1 MISKNELIEYK
12 KYTNFTLGQKE
23 KDYFQ
28 NLILFILY
36 KEFGKEL
43 VFKGGT
49 ALNKCFGSDRFSED
63 LDFTTKKKDFETII
77 KKGLNAFLIDFEL
90 SRKNYKNSFNII
102 LRIKGPLF
110 QNIRQSLCKIKL
122 DFSIREEIILKEIDK
137 KIGYEMDN
145 IPVFNVVCM
154 NLEEIFAEKIRA
166 IYTRNK
172 ARDVY
177 DLNFLINK
185 KVKFNEHLIN
195 MKLDYYNI
203 IFDLEDFKE
212 EILKKE
218 KIWKREMNSLVAN
231 LEDFKEIYNN
241 IIGYINPK

>member
-1 MISKNELIEYK
+1 MISKKELIEYK
-12 KYTNFTLGQKE
+12 KYSNFTLGQKE

-110 QNIRQSLCKIKL
+110 QGIRQSPCKIKL
-122 DFSIREEIILKEIDK
+122 DFSIR
-137 KIGYEMDN
+137 
-145 IPVFNVVCM
+145 
-154 NLEEIFAEKIRA
+154 EEIFAEKIRA

-231 LEDFKEIYNN
+231 LEDFKN
-241 IIGYINPK
+241 KL